1 MKSIQPCEAVIFDL
15 DGTLADTV
23 GDLALAVERTL
34 ADFGLPSHHRDVV
47 QGMTGNGLKKLVER
61 AFARHGVTLDAAGH
75 EKAFAHLV
83 DYYSADPLENSKL
96 YPGVW
101 DTLKT
106 LDAAGINCAVLTNKL
121 EPIARNVLQGL
132 GIGDFF
138 KAVHGE
144 KAGSPRKPDP
154 ASALGLV
161 ETLGARPETTLIVGD
176 SEIDL
181 KTARAA
187 GLRAALVT
195 YGYSSVPVAT
205 LKPDAVINDFHELV
219 AGLALASEPD

>member
-1 MKSIQPCEAVIFDL
+1 MKTIQPCEAVIFDL
-15 DGTLADTV
+15 DGTLADTA

-34 ADFGLPSHHRDVV
+34 ADFGLAPHHRDVV
-47 QGMTGNGLKKLVER
+47 QGMTGDGLKKLVER
-61 AFARHGVTLDAAGH
+61 AFAHHGVTLDKAGH
-75 EKAFAHLV
+75 EKAFASLV
-83 DYYSADPLENSKL
+83 EYYSADPLETSKL
-96 YPGVW
+96 YPGVR
-101 DTLKT
+101 DTLET
-106 LDAAGINCAVLTNKL
+106 LDAAGIDCAVLTNKL
-121 EPIARNVLQGL
+121 DPIARNVLQGL
-132 GIGDFF
+132 GIGDSF

-154 ASALGLV
+154 ASALSLV
-161 ETLGARPETTLIVGD
+161 DALGARPETTLIVGD

-205 LKPDAVINDFHELV
+205 LKPDAVINHFHELV
-219 AGLALASEPD
+219 AALALAPEPN